1 MSSILTISKLELAD
15 DLFKILLNS
24 ESSNGVLAINELF

>member
-1 MSSILTISKLELAD
+1 MASIINVLKLELAD

-24 ESSNGVLAINELF
+24 ESGPNFLSINELF